1 MVKVRWYPDPRIH
14 LDESIKRKV
23 EEQVEKIDLE
33 KVRGFGEY
41 EETGDEYILPEPNPY
56 EGFFVKIV
64 KHEGKLM
71 VVAGQWEHGG
81 YIEEYYVGEVVEEGA
96 EE

>member
-1 MVKVRWYPDPRIH
+1 MVKVKWYRDIWIPLEED
-14 LDESIKRKV
+14 IKRRV
-23 EEQVEKIDLE
+23 EEQIGKMDLE
-33 KVRGFGEY
+33 KVRGFREY

-56 EGFFVKIV
+56 EGLFVKVV

-81 YIEEYYVGEVVEEGA
+81 YVEEYYVGEVVEESA
-96 EE
+96 E